1 MRPSNPPRTV
11 ANSVGLDGAGER
23 DDFNLIGGR
32 SVGAT
37 SNGNGAA
44 NAAPRG
50 AYNGSA
56 TNGNGAHANGVRANG
71 AHGTNGLHA
80 RGLHKNGLT
89 AAPKDRTVEVAV
101 VGYGNWGSKH
111 VRVFSSLPDVKVTVV
126 DSDPLRLAEAQSTY
140 PMVKLD
146 ADLHR
151 AIETADAVV
160 VATPPGSH
168 APIAHTVIRAGR
180 HALVEKPLA
189 TTVADCEELIA
200 AARHNGVHLMVGH
213 TFEHDAAIWKLRE
226 IANSGILG
234 EIRYIDSARLNL
246 GLYQD
251 DVNVVWDLAPHDIS
265 IINFILG
272 EPPTAVSAWGH
283 CHANRK
289 YEDVAHLKLRYA
301 DTDVFAYIHVSWL
314 DPCKVRRITI
324 VGSEKMAVYNDM
336 ATEGKIRIYDV
347 GVDGA
352 ELYPEPVKYRRGDI
366 VAPSIKAHEPLGE
379 QAKQLLHTVRTG
391 EAPRTNGQSGLAVA
405 RVLEAADRA
414 MRSGVEV
421 PLHPEPVID
430 ISIEPIALTEV
441 PTPVVL
447 DQATA

>member
-1 MRPSNPPRTV
+1 LN
-11 ANSVGLDGAGER
+11 GAGER
-23 DDFNLIGGR
+23 DDFCKFSLIGGR

-44 NAAPRG
+44 NAAPRD
-50 AYNGSA
+50 AYNGSGS
-56 TNGNGAHANGVRANG
+56 NGNGAHTNGIHANG
-71 AHGTNGLHA
+71 AHGTNGLHQA
-80 RGLHKNGLT
+80 IHKNGFS
-89 AAPKDRTVEVAV
+89 AAPKDRTTEVAV

-111 VRVFSSLPDVKVTVV
+111 VRVFSSMPDVKVTVV
-126 DSDPLRLAEAQSTY
+126 DRDPLRLAEAQRTH
-140 PMVKLD
+140 PMVRLD
-146 ADLHR
+146 EDLHR
-151 AIETADAVV
+151 ALETADAVV
-160 VATPPGSH
+160 IATPPASH
-168 APIAHTVIRAGR
+168 APIAHAAIRAGR
-180 HALVEKPLA
+180 HVLVEKPLA
-189 TTVADCEELIA
+189 TSVDDCEDLIA

-251 DVNVVWDLAPHDIS
+251 DVNVVWDLAPHDVS

-272 EPPTAVSAWGH
+272 GPPTAVSAWGH
-283 CHANRK
+283 CHANHK

-301 DTDVFAYIHVSWL
+301 ELDVFAYIHVSWL

-347 GVDGA
+347 GVDNA
-352 ELYPEPVKYRRGDI
+352 DLYPEPVKYRRGDT
-366 VAPSIKAHEPLGE
+366 VAPAINCHEPLAE
-379 QAKQLLHTVRTG
+379 QAKQLLKCVRTG
-391 EAPRTNGQSGLAVA
+391 EAPTTNGQSGLAVA

-414 MRSGVEV
+414 MRAGVEV

-430 ISIEPIALTEV
+430 ISIEPITLTEV
-441 PTPVVL
+441 PAVVL